1 MAKIRA
7 ILPAN
12 AEDPAN
18 QFPNLRAANRKIRAR
33 YGRIYSEIYQFI
45 KTLKYSRT
53 FEVNSW
59 RQPTEQERQDRELEG
74 KRIWEPVLVT
84 NEYNYQ
90 LDAAKQ
96 NQIGDFIQRLLYGEL
111 LGGEERYTPRWWL
124 SSNLYNAYSD
134 SIKEVTETLND
145 AGNQEPL
152 VNTQEGA
159 IMRRVL
165 PETLLNTPAVQT
177 RLGLVYARVFE
188 GMKGLTDKSRTD
200 LANTLTRAMSDGV
213 GIPEIARRVK
223 KRVGESQSRAMR
235 IARTEILNAYRTA
248 TSDETAELNKD
259 LLSESDYKFELL
271 WFSALAPT
279 TRRWH
284 ATRHGRTYTKQK
296 VQKFYSEGANAISCL
311 CSQRPILVDGEG
323 NPMQNKK
330 LLERLKKQRET
341 YLSTA

>member
-33 YGRIYSEIYQFI
+33 YDRIYSEIYQLI

-53 FEVNSW
+53 FEANSW
-59 RQPTEQERQDRELEG
+59 RQPTEQERNERAVDK

-84 NEYNYQ
+84 NEYKYQ

-96 NQIGDFIQRLLYGEL
+96 NQISDFIQRLLYGEL
-111 LGGEERYTPRWWL
+111 LGGEDRYTPRWWL
-124 SSNLYNAYSD
+124 SSNLYGAYSD
-134 SIKEVTETLND
+134 SIREVTETLND
-145 AGNQEPL
+145 AGNEYPL
-152 VNTQEGA
+152 VDTPEGEV
-159 IMRRVL
+159 MRRTTT
-165 PETLLNTPAVQT
+165 ETMLNTPAVQT

-188 GMKGLTDKSRTD
+188 EMKGLTDESRAD
-200 LANTLTRAMSDGV
+200 LSTTLTRAMSDGV

-223 KRVGESQSRAMR
+223 KRVGVSQSRAMR

-248 TSDETAELNKD
+248 TRDESAELNKD
-259 LLSESDYKFELL
+259 LLSDSDYKFQLL

-284 ATRHGRTYTKQK
+284 ATRHGKTYTKQE
-296 VQKFYSEGANAISCL
+296 VQKFYSESANSINCL
-311 CSQRPILVDGEG
+311 CSQRPILVNSKGE
-323 NPMQNKK
+323 PMQNKK
-330 LLERLKKQRET
+330 LLERLEKQRDT
-341 YLSTA
+341 YLAVN